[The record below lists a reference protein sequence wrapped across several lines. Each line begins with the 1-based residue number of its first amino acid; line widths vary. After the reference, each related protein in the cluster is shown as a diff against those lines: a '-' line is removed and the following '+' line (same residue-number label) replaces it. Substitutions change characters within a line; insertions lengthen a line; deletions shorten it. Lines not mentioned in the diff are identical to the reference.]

1 MQVKWWVYR
10 VLTKTWWWSAIH
22 RTTHEKLT
30 DVFHASFSI
39 FRFGHMREEF
49 PSAQVQVRVNC
60 MFFPSSTAPSP
71 ERLPLCLLR
80 DLSKLAFTS
89 LLGLACDPW
98 PNFVKKTNFSWSKP
112 VDGSEILLP
121 VDMENLP
128 SFTGFYCI
136 YLRWCRISF
145 INSMVLL
152 FTLIFVCFSLGVGV
166 RGWFPQQM
174 MVPNHLWSVAC
185 CYFRGEKDWRFFAW
199 ANMMQRCPLHT
210 LPAIQLWKVG
220 GRWFLVS

>member
-1 MQVKWWVYR
+1 M
-10 VLTKTWWWSAIH
+10 
-22 RTTHEKLT
+22 
-30 DVFHASFSI
+30 
-39 FRFGHMREEF
+39 GEEF
-49 PSAQVQVRVNC
+49 PSAQVQVRVNYNSRNC
-60 MFFPSSTAPSP
+60 MFSHLPQPSP

-121 VDMENLP
+121 VGMENLA

-166 RGWFPQQM
+166 RG
-174 MVPNHLWSVAC
+174 
-185 CYFRGEKDWRFFAW
+185 
-199 ANMMQRCPLHT
+199 
-210 LPAIQLWKVG
+210 
-220 GRWFLVS
+220 